1 MKPNLAHP
9 DRNTIKSLFNAI
21 PARYDFLNSFF
32 SLGLDGYW
40 RRRLVSL
47 ALSERKSEI
56 ASVAS
61 LPRNDV
67 PKGLRENATVIARRP
82 KADEA
87 IPSSRINA
95 RKSILDLGVGT
106 GKSLLEFIK
115 KDSYQYYVGC
125 DFSENMLLKSKE
137 RIGDQAELLACDF
150 HDLPFSD
157 HAFDLVTGS
166 FMLRSVQA
174 MKIFLSEVGRV
185 LKSNGRAIFL
195 ELTRPKNKLVWNLA
209 YRPYL
214 NFYIPAVGKIFSR
227 HDHAYQFL
235 SQSIQSFVDPADLKR
250 DFEATGFQEVSY
262 TSLSLGSATI
272 IQGRKH
278 E

>member
-1 MKPNLAHP
+1 MTTNLAHP

-21 PARYDFLNSFF
+21 PSRYDFLNSFF

-40 RRRLVSL
+40 RKRLVTTALKNNSPSL
-47 ALSERKSEI
+47 SSPHSRGEE
-56 ASVAS
+56 
-61 LPRNDV
+61 
-67 PKGLRENATVIARRP
+67 KGGG
-82 KADEA
+82 
-87 IPSSRINA
+87 
-95 RKSILDLGVGT
+95 SILDLGVGT
-106 GKSLLEFIK
+106 GKSLAQFLKACSFQR
-115 KDSYQYYVGC
+115 SVGC

-137 RIGDQAELLACDF
+137 RIGNQAELLACDF
-150 HDLPFSD
+150 HDLPFPDRS
-157 HAFDLVTGS
+157 FDIVTGS
-166 FMLRSVQA
+166 FILRSVQV
-174 MKIFLSEVGRV
+174 MKIFLSEIKRV

-250 DFEATGFQEVSY
+250 DFEATGFVEVSY
-262 TSLSLGSATI
+262 NSLSFGSATI

>member
-21 PARYDFLNSFF
+21 PSRYDFLNSFF

-40 RRRLVSL
+40 RRRLVST
-47 ALSERKSEI
+47 ALKNNSPLLSSPLERGEE
-56 ASVAS
+56 
-61 LPRNDV
+61 
-67 PKGLRENATVIARRP
+67 KGGG
-82 KADEA
+82 
-87 IPSSRINA
+87 
-95 RKSILDLGVGT
+95 SILDLGVGT
-106 GKSLLEFIK
+106 GKSLAQFLKTRSFQR
-115 KDSYQYYVGC
+115 SVGC

-150 HDLPFSD
+150 HDLPFPNNT
-157 HAFDLVTGS
+157 FNLVTGS
-166 FMLRSVQA
+166 FVLRSVQA
-174 MKIFLSEVGRV
+174 MKIFLSEVKRV
-185 LKSNGRAIFL
+185 LKPSGKAVFL

-209 YRPYL
+209 YQPYL

-235 SQSIQSFVDPADLKR
+235 SQSIQSFVDPADLKK
-250 DFEATGFQEVSY
+250 DFDAAGFQEVSY